1 MSLTVHR
8 WPPLSEMP
16 VVKPEATRAGT
27 PPIRSSSAIAPEN
40 CWQ

>member
-1 MSLTVHR
+1 MYS
-8 WPPLSEMP
+8 P
-16 VVKPEATRAGT
+16 VLESVAPVEKPVATRAGT